1 MVLDR
6 LRRKKKEGAPAIV
19 RSEFLKIR
27 PIRNPRLRWEK
38 NESEAVTVIIPLEKP
53 VEKKETKKESKITKK
68 KKPSPPKE
76 KRIQLDVLGSIVWE
90 LCDGEKTV
98 KDIVDSLYEKY
109 KLLPSESEVS
119 LNTYFNQLA
128 KRGLVGFILP
138 EETRARYEEAAKKA
152 MEKKQQK
159 TTG

>member
-1 MVLDR
+1 MILDR
-6 LRRKKKEGAPAIV
+6 FRRKKKEDAPQIV

-38 NESEAVTVIIPLEKP
+38 NESEVVTVIIPLENP
-53 VEKKETKKESKITKK
+53 NEKKEMKKKRK

-76 KRIQLDVLGSIVWE
+76 KRIQLDALGSIVWE
-90 LCDGEKTV
+90 MCDGEKTV
-98 KDIVDSLYEKY
+98 KDIVDTLFEKY

-152 MEKKQQK
+152 IEKKQQK
-159 TTG
+159 TAG